1 MGRVGLGVGAR
12 FEGFVSFAGSLLC
25 CVFREELTTLR
36 KPNQP
41 SRDQQGMDLSACT
54 ATWDANGSQ
63 VCSHSHR
70 HYLKDAV
77 GEGDGS
83 CV

>member
-54 ATWDANGSQ
+54 ATWDANGVSSVLAQ
-63 VCSHSHR
+63 PSSLPEGCSR
-70 HYLKDAV
+70 
-77 GEGDGS
+77 
-83 CV
+83 